1 MAISKYFYIIRIHF
15 EVYGQIGLNIEMFK
29 EKTNFE
35 KTNTMKP
42 TTEKIKSKENKPL
55 RDNTPRFAHKI
66 LNANKLAKANTNL
79 KKLDELQQLQK
90 IKWRC

>member
-1 MAISKYFYIIRIHF
+1 
-15 EVYGQIGLNIEMFK
+15 
-29 EKTNFE
+29 
-35 KTNTMKP
+35 MKP

-90 IKWRC
+90 IK